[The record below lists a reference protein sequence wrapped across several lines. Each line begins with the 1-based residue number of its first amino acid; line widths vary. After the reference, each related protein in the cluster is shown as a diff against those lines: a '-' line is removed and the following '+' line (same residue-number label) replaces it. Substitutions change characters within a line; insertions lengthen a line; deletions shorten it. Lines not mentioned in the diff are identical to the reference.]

1 MFEGKIHAIITSL
14 IGAASIA
21 ILIVSEILLPNPDD
35 KWYLGLLM
43 GVLVITLT
51 IILDIHYI
59 NPDYGVDA
67 AEEHPILYG
76 RPGYTPKSFDEYSE
90 GEVWLW
96 RLDGYFIQLFLFALS
111 ITPLIISWTR

>member
-14 IGAASIA
+14 IGARQHRYLDRQRNSFTE
-21 ILIVSEILLPNPDD
+21 SDD

-59 NPDYGVDA
+59 NPDYGLDA